1 MKQFLK
7 FTLATIVGIFIA
19 TLLIILISLG
29 VVGAIASS
37 SESVTVLKPNSVYE
51 LTLEGSLVDRS
62 TDDPLSGVLGKAFGK
77 PSENSIGLDDVL
89 KNIEKAKK
97 DDNIVGIYLKG
108 GSLSGGIASI
118 KEIRNA
124 LIDFK
129 KSGKFIVA
137 YADNYSQRMYYLAS
151 VADKVLINP
160 QGMLELKGLSAQ
172 TMYFKN
178 TLDKLGIEMQ
188 IVKVGTF
195 KSAVE
200 PLIMTKMSDAN
211 RLQVNVFMHSIWNTI
226 LKEISTSR
234 KIPVDKLNSYA
245 DEMLMFQP
253 TEKSKQYGLVDSL
266 VYIDQVDTVLR
277 KCVKN
282 LKKGEDL
289 VFVKNSAMTK
299 VPDTG
304 KYDKSK
310 VALIYAVGEITDAEG
325 EGIVARDMVKTIND
339 VAKDS
344 AVKAVVFRISSP
356 GGSAYASEQIWHAL
370 NRLKTKKP
378 LIVSMGDYA
387 ASGGYYIACTAD
399 KIIAQ
404 PNTITGSIG
413 IFGVIPNIKGLNEKL
428 GITYDGVK
436 TNKMSDAI
444 TVNRAFTPEE
454 RDLMQNYVNRGYEL
468 FVKRCADG
476 RKLKVEQIKAIA
488 EGRVWTGEDAL
499 KIGLVDKIGGL
510 NDAIK
515 LAVEKAKLQS
525 YNLKEYPEKE
535 DFATKFM
542 KNFSKDVETRFM
554 KAQLGEQYNA
564 FKQIRDLDKINGIQA
579 RLPYDLSIQ

>member
-1 MKQFLK
+1 
-7 FTLATIVGIFIA
+7 
-19 TLLIILISLG
+19 
-29 VVGAIASS
+29 
-37 SESVTVLKPNSVYE
+37 
-51 LTLEGSLVDRS
+51 
-62 TDDPLSGVLGKAFGK
+62 
-77 PSENSIGLDDVL
+77 
-89 KNIEKAKK
+89 
-97 DDNIVGIYLKG
+97 
-108 GSLSGGIASI
+108 
-118 KEIRNA
+118 
-124 LIDFK
+124 
-129 KSGKFIVA
+129 
-137 YADNYSQRMYYLAS
+137 
-151 VADKVLINP
+151 
-160 QGMLELKGLSAQ
+160 
-172 TMYFKN
+172 
-178 TLDKLGIEMQ
+178 
-188 IVKVGTF
+188 
-195 KSAVE
+195 
-200 PLIMTKMSDAN
+200 
-211 RLQVNVFMHSIWNTI
+211 
-226 LKEISTSR
+226 
-234 KIPVDKLNSYA
+234 
-245 DEMLMFQP
+245 
-253 TEKSKQYGLVDSL
+253 
-266 VYIDQVDTVLR
+266 
-277 KCVKN
+277 
-282 LKKGEDL
+282 
-289 VFVKNSAMTK
+289 MTK

>member
-19 TLLIILISLG
+19 SLLGIFISFGII
-29 VVGAIASS
+29 GAIAGSADKA
-37 SESVTVLKPNSVYE
+37 TTLKPNSIFQID
-51 LTLEGSLVDRS
+51 LEGNLVDRS
-62 TDDPLSGVLGKAFGK
+62 QEDPLSGAFAHALGK
-77 PSENSIGLDDVL
+77 PSENTIGLDDVL
-89 KNIEKAKK
+89 ANIEKAKK

-108 GSLSGGIASI
+108 GSLSGGVASI

-137 YADNYSQRMYYLAS
+137 YADNYSQRMYYLVS
-151 VADKVLINP
+151 VADKILINP

-172 TMYFKN
+172 TMFFKN

-188 IVKVGTF
+188 VVKVGTF

-200 PLIMTKMSDAN
+200 PYVNTKMSDAN
-211 RLQVNVFMHSIWNTI
+211 RLQVNVFMGSIWNNI
-226 LKEISTSR
+226 LKEISASR
-234 KIPVDKLNSYA
+234 KIPVAKLNSYA
-245 DEMLMFQP
+245 DEMMTFQP
-253 TEKSKQYGLVDSL
+253 TEKSKQYGLVDGL
-266 VYIDQVDTVLR
+266 VYIEQVDSVL
-277 KCVKN
+277 KKYVKN
-282 LKKGEDL
+282 LKKGDDL
-289 VFVKNSAMTK
+289 TFVKQEAMTK
-299 VPDTG
+299 VPDTA

-310 VALIYAVGEITDAEG
+310 VALIYAVGEITDTEG
-325 EGIVARDMVKTIND
+325 DGIVSRDLVKTIND
-339 VAKDS
+339 VEKDS

-356 GGSAYASEQIWHAL
+356 GGSAYGSEQIWHAL
-370 NRLKTKKP
+370 SVLKAKKP

-387 ASGGYYIACTAD
+387 ASGGYYIACGAD
-399 KIIAQ
+399 KIVAQ
-404 PNTITGSIG
+404 PTTITGSIG
-413 IFGVIPNIKGLNEKL
+413 IFGVIPNIKGLDDKI

-444 TVNRAFTPEE
+444 SINRPFTPEE
-454 RDLMQNYVNRGYEL
+454 RDLMQSYVNRGYEL

-476 RKLKVEQIKAIA
+476 RKMKIEQIKAIA

-515 LAVEKAKLQS
+515 LAVEKAKLKS
-525 YNLKEYPEKE
+525 YNIKEYPEKE
-535 DFATKFM
+535 DFMTKLM
-542 KNFSKDVETRFM
+542 KNFGKDVETRIA
-554 KAQLGEQYNA
+554 KIQLGEQYNL
-564 FKQIRDLDKINGIQA
+564 FKQVKNLDKINGIQA
-579 RLPYDLSIQ
+579 RLPYDLNIR

>member
-19 TLLIILISLG
+19 SLLGIFISFGII
-29 VVGAIASS
+29 GAIAGSADKA
-37 SESVTVLKPNSVYE
+37 TTLKPNSIYQID
-51 LTLEGSLVDRS
+51 LEGNLVDRS
-62 TDDPLSGVLGKAFGK
+62 QEDPLSGAFAHALGK
-77 PSENSIGLDDVL
+77 PSENTIGLDDVL
-89 KNIEKAKK
+89 GNIEKAKK

-108 GSLSGGIASI
+108 GSLSGGVASI

-151 VADKVLINP
+151 VADKILINP

-172 TMYFKN
+172 TMFFKN

-188 IVKVGTF
+188 VVKVGTF

-200 PLIMTKMSDAN
+200 PYVNTKMSDAN
-211 RLQVNVFMHSIWNTI
+211 RLQVNVFMGSIWNNI
-226 LKEISTSR
+226 LKEISASR
-234 KIPVDKLNSYA
+234 KIPAAKLNSYA
-245 DEMLMFQP
+245 DEMMMFQP
-253 TEKSKQYGLVDSL
+253 TEKSKQYGLVDGL
-266 VYIDQVDTVLR
+266 VYIEQVDSVL
-277 KCVKN
+277 KKYVKN
-282 LKKGEDL
+282 LKKGDDL
-289 VFVKNSAMTK
+289 TFVKQEAMTK
-299 VPDTG
+299 VPDTA

-310 VALIYAVGEITDAEG
+310 VALIYAVGEITDTEG
-325 EGIVARDMVKTIND
+325 DGIVSRDLVKTIND
-339 VAKDS
+339 VEKDS

-356 GGSAYASEQIWHAL
+356 GGSAYGSEQIWHAL
-370 NRLKTKKP
+370 SVLKAKKP

-387 ASGGYYIACTAD
+387 ASGGYYIACVAD
-399 KIIAQ
+399 KIFAQ
-404 PNTITGSIG
+404 PTTITGSIG
-413 IFGVIPNIKGLNEKL
+413 IFGVIPNIKGLDDKI

-444 TVNRAFTPEE
+444 SINRPFTPEE
-454 RDLMQNYVNRGYEL
+454 RDLMQSYVNRGYEL

-476 RKLKVEQIKAIA
+476 RKMKTEQIKAIA

-515 LAVEKAKLQS
+515 LAVEKAKLKS
-525 YNLKEYPEKE
+525 YNIKEYPEKE
-535 DFATKFM
+535 DFMTKFM
-542 KNFSKDVETRFM
+542 KNFGKDVETRIA
-554 KAQLGEQYNA
+554 KIQLGEQYNL
-564 FKQIRDLDKINGIQA
+564 FKQVKNLDKINGIQA
-579 RLPYDLSIQ
+579 RLPYDLNIR

>member
-387 ASGGYYIACTAD
+387 ASGGYYIASTAD

-542 KNFSKDVETRFM
+542 KNFSKDVETHFM

-579 RLPYDLSIQ
+579 RLPYDLNIQ